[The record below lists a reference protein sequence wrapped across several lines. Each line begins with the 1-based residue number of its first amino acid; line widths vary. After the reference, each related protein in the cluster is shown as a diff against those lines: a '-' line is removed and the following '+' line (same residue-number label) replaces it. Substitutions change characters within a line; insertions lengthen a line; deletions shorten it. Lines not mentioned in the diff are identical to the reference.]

1 VADLV
6 EEEKW
11 EPGVYQLEETDPV
24 VGGENGVDNLQAKQL
39 GNRTQYLLGKLKQ
52 AISATLP
59 VKVTGNV
66 HDGFSISINSASS
79 SAAGVVK
86 LSDSISSTSSST
98 AASSAAVKKAYDNS
112 SGLVGNVIT
121 WLLDSPP
128 DKYIELNGA
137 TLSRTAYSELFAV
150 IGTKYGAGDGVTTF
164 KVPDFRGVF
173 LRGWDNGRGVDSGR
187 SLGSYQ
193 SDAIRDI
200 VGSFRLSQLSNA
212 LQYNDPQ
219 GAISFEDASGTNRS
233 GDNSGK
239 NYISQNITFRASN
252 VVPTASDNRPSNYSV
267 MFCVRYKV

>member
-1 VADLV
+1 MADLV

-164 KVPDFRGVF
+164 KVPDFRGEF
-173 LRGWDNGRGVDSGR
+173 LRGWDNGRGVDVWR
-187 SLGSYQ
+187 VFGSWQADELKSHTHIAKYQ
-193 SDAIRDI
+193 S
-200 VGSFRLSQLSNA
+200 
-212 LQYNDPQ
+212 
-219 GAISFEDASGTNRS
+219 SGNRFD
-233 GDNSGK
+233 GNT
-239 NYISQNITFRASN
+239 SQNDLIQAGSAN
-252 VVPTASDNRPSNYSV
+252 VGYTGGNETRPRNIAV